1 MYNKLERKFGRY
13 AVSNLTIYIIFTYI
27 LGYCVLM
34 FAPNILMYL
43 PLDMSMVL
51 KGQVWRLI
59 SWILIPPESLGI
71 FTILTLFFYY
81 WVGKSLENTI
91 GDFAYNLFI
100 FGGILISEIASV
112 LAYLIPELFGGN
124 GYIFTPSTY
133 YLCLSVF
140 LIFALH
146 FPDMEI
152 RISFI
157 LPVKIK
163 WLAILDAAYLILL
176 FITGDG
182 GIRIMI
188 LANIANLLIYY
199 FCGQK
204 GQHLRPSQV
213 KRRAKFK
220 AQVKQHTSITR
231 HRCAVCGRT
240 ERDGDLTF
248 RYCSKCNGNFE
259 YCSDHIYT
267 HEHVK

>member
-1 MYNKLERKFGRY
+1 MYQKLERKFGRF
-13 AVSNLTIYIIFTYI
+13 AISNLTMYIIGTYLI
-27 LGYCVLM
+27 GYCIMV
-34 FAPNILMYL
+34 FAPNVISYL
-43 PLDMSMVL
+43 ELNMEQVIG
-51 KGQVWRLI
+51 GQVWRLF
-59 SWILIPPESLGI
+59 SWIFIPPSGLSI
-71 FTILTLFFYY
+71 FTILTIFFYY
-81 WVGKSLENTI
+81 WVGKSLENTL

-100 FGGILISEIASV
+100 FGGIIINELASV
-112 LAYLIPELFGGN
+112 LAYLIPELFGKA
-124 GYIFTPSTY
+124 GYCFSPSTY

-140 LIFALH
+140 LMFALH
-146 FPDMEI
+146 YPEMEI

-163 WLAILDAAYLILL
+163 WLAILDIAYLILL
-176 FITGDG
+176 FLSGDWG
-182 GIRIMI
+182 TRIMVFASV
-188 LANIANLLIYY
+188 LNLIIYY
-199 FCGQK
+199 FMGEK
-204 GQHLRPSQV
+204 GSHLRPSQV

-248 RYCSKCNGNFE
+248 RYCSKCNGNYE